1 MYPHLTYD
9 KALEFLRN
17 FYERSKVLKKLF
29 IKTERNL
36 SKLT

>member
-17 FYERSKVLKKLF
+17 FYERSKVLKNYSLKQ
-29 IKTERNL
+29 KETYQN
-36 SKLT
+36 